1 MKRILPSFAYEENLV
16 TEDDPPKPA
25 GEAVP
30 DNITMPE
37 LVDGVI
43 RGKYQ
48 LSPMQLRVLVAW
60 MPHFAP
66 KLSATANV
74 TVDGSF
80 AERLERCLERS
91 QSAPM
96 LNSPK
101 VIEPEELVTSTDLK
115 KPFQSFRRF

>member
-1 MKRILPSFAYEENLV
+1 MSERSPAELILAHQERLDQEL
-16 TEDDPPKPA
+16 EM
-25 GEAVP
+25 VP
-30 DNITMPE
+30 DHIPMPE

-43 RGKYQ
+43 RGKYK
-48 LSPMQLRVLVAW
+48 LDPMQLRVLVAW

-91 QSAPM
+91 QGPVRMNGS
-96 LNSPK
+96 K
-101 VIEPEELVTSTDLK
+101 TIDHEELVSASELK
-115 KPFQSFRRF
+115 KPFPSYRRF

>member
-16 TEDDPPKPA
+16 TEDDPPK
-25 GEAVP
+25 EAVP

-66 KLSATANV
+66 KLAATAHV
-74 TVDGSF
+74 MVEGDF
-80 AERLERCLERS
+80 AQRLDRAIERS
-91 QSAPM
+91 KSPPQ
-96 LNSPK
+96 LNGK
-101 VIEPEELVTSTDLK
+101 VQEIDASELS
-115 KPFQSFRRF
+115 KPFPRNYRRI